1 MEQLHLCQHTTIGKT
16 GTRNQGIIALIHI
29 YTILKGTAPGAT
41 LLWILQERGR
51 TIWIDSVDREV
62 AVVLRIIHSTIILVV
77 HHELTHGRSLLHGI
91 VEIYVNP
98 FATIGI
104 LILSLLGHLIH
115 LSLDAQAS
123 GYIYEE
129 YLARAGISKA

>member
-1 MEQLHLCQHTTIGKT
+1 MEQLHLCQHTTVGKT
-16 GTRNQGIIALIHI
+16 GTRYQGIIALIQI
-29 YTILKGTAPGAT
+29 YTILEGTAPGTT
-41 LLWILQERGR
+41 LLRILQKRSR
-51 TIWIDSVDREV
+51 TIRIDSVDSEM
-62 AVVLRIIHSTIILVV
+62 AVVLRIIHCTIILVV
-77 HHELTHGRSLLHGI
+77 HHELAHGRSLLHGI

-104 LILSLLGHLIH
+104 LILSLLSHLIH

-129 YLARAGISKA
+129 NLARAGVCKA

>member
-1 MEQLHLCQHTTIGKT
+1 MEQLHLCQYTTVGKT
-16 GTRNQGIIALIHI
+16 GTRYQGIIALIHI
-29 YTILKGTAPGAT
+29 YTVLEGTAPGTT
-41 LLWILQERGR
+41 LLRILQERGR
-51 TIWIDSVDREV
+51 TIRVDAMDSEV

-77 HHELTHGRSLLHGI
+77 HHELAHGRSLLHGI

-129 YLARAGISKA
+129 NLARAGVCKA

>member
-1 MEQLHLCQHTTIGKT
+1 MEQLHLCEHTTVGKT
-16 GTRNQGIIALIHI
+16 GTRYQGIIALIHI
-29 YTILKGTAPGAT
+29 YAILEGTAPGTT
-41 LLWILQERGR
+41 LLRILQERGR
-51 TIWIDSVDREV
+51 TIRVDAMDSEM
-62 AVVLRIIHSTIILVV
+62 AVVLRIIHCTIILVV
-77 HHELTHGRSLLHGI
+77 QHELAHGRSLLHSI

-98 FATIGI
+98 FTTIGI

-129 YLARAGISKA
+129 YLARAGVCKA

>member
-1 MEQLHLCQHTTIGKT
+1 MEQLHLCEHTTIGKT
-16 GTRNQGIIALIHI
+16 GTRYQGIVALIHI
-29 YTILKGTAPGAT
+29 YAILEGTAPGTT
-41 LLWILQERGR
+41 LLRILQERGR
-51 TIWIDSVDREV
+51 TIRVDAMDSEM
-62 AVVLRIIHSTIILVV
+62 AVVLRIIHCTIILVV
-77 HHELTHGRSLLHGI
+77 QHELAHGRSLLHGI

-104 LILSLLGHLIH
+104 LILSLLSHLIH

-129 YLARAGISKA
+129 YLARAGVCKA

>member
-1 MEQLHLCQHTTIGKT
+1 MEQLHLCQHTTVGKT
-16 GTRNQGIIALIHI
+16 GTRYQGIIALIQI
-29 YTILKGTAPGAT
+29 YTILEGTAPGTT
-41 LLWILQERGR
+41 LLRILQERSR
-51 TIWIDSVDREV
+51 TIKVDAVDSEV
-62 AVVLRIIHSTIILVV
+62 AVVLRIIHSTVILIV
-77 HHELTHGRSLLHGI
+77 HHELARGRSLLHGI

-129 YLARAGISKA
+129 NLARAGVCKA

>member
-1 MEQLHLCQHTTIGKT
+1 MEQLHLCQHTTVGKT
-16 GTRNQGIIALIHI
+16 GTRYQGIVALIQI
-29 YTILKGTAPGAT
+29 YTILEGTAPGTT
-41 LLWILQERGR
+41 LLRILQERGR
-51 TIWIDSVDREV
+51 TIRIDAVDSEV

-77 HHELTHGRSLLHGI
+77 HHELAHGRSLLHSI

-129 YLARAGISKA
+129 YLARAGIRKA